1 MLNFDTLKPRINNIC
16 KTLPIKRL
24 GIYGS
29 ALTDKFTSDSD
40 ADVLVLFDSD
50 KKINYFDNYFKL
62 KEQLEIIFER
72 EVDLIVDKQFKNPI
86 FSKSAEKSRLT
97 IYER

>member
-1 MLNFDTLKPRINNIC
+1 MLNLNTLKTKINNIC

-40 ADVLVLFDSD
+40 VDVLVLFDTD
-50 KKINYFDNYFKL
+50 KKIDYFDNYFKL
-62 KEQLEIIFER
+62 KEQLEIIFKR
-72 EVDLIVDKQFKNPI
+72 EVDLIIDKPFKNPI
-86 FSKSAEKSRLT
+86 FNKSVEKSRLT

>member
-1 MLNFDTLKPRINNIC
+1 MLNLNTLKPKINNIC

-40 ADVLVLFDSD
+40 VDVLVLFDTD
-50 KKINYFDNYFKL
+50 KKIDYFDNYFKL
-62 KEQLEIIFER
+62 KEQLEIIFKR
-72 EVDLIVDKQFKNPI
+72 EVDLIIDKPFKNPI
-86 FSKSAEKSRLT
+86 FNKSVEKSRLT

>member
-1 MLNFDTLKPRINNIC
+1 MLNLNTLKPKINNIC
-16 KTLPIKRL
+16 KSLPIKRL

-40 ADVLVLFDSD
+40 VDVLVLFDTD
-50 KKINYFDNYFKL
+50 RKIDYFDNYFKL
-62 KEQLEIIFER
+62 KEQLEIIFKR
-72 EVDLIVDKQFKNPI
+72 EVDLIIDKPFKNPI
-86 FSKSAEKSRLT
+86 FNKSVEKSRLT

>member
-1 MLNFDTLKPRINNIC
+1 MLNLNTLKPKINNIC

-40 ADVLVLFDSD
+40 VDVLVLFDTD
-50 KKINYFDNYFKL
+50 RKIDYFDNYFKL
-62 KEQLEIIFER
+62 KEQLEIIFKH
-72 EVDLIVDKQFKNPI
+72 EVDLIIDKPFKNPI
-86 FSKSAEKSRLT
+86 FNKSVEKSRLT